1 MNSNRNLFSTG
12 DSSSDDRSDDSR
24 FMNRRA
30 TIPTVEIIDSS
41 DEDSS
46 DESELQDVIN
56 EIVSKGESLSIHLKT
71 HLNRWNFLAEQLF
84 SEDEVSESDFE
95 RLKVLGTGA
104 YGRVFLVKKLSGK
117 DKGSFYAMKVLNK
130 AKFQTNPKSIE
141 YMKAERKILESI
153 IGERFLSQM
162 HYAFQTA
169 SHLFLILDFEQGGE
183 LFTHLAVQEHFSES
197 QSRFY
202 IAQVILAIEKLH
214 KVSTD
219 SLKLV
224 KRLEFK
230 FFHSSVT
237 LFIVTSSWKTF
248 CSTRLAMSSSPT
260 SASRKNWPR
269 AKRLEAIAV
278 PWTIWW
284 VAAFLKLN
292 SYWLITRPQA
302 PEVVMTKNKGYGPSA
317 DWWSVGVLLVEMLTG
332 ETPFLNSGDDKALVK
347 RILREAPNIPRSV
360 SVWSSMNVEHI
371 ERFSHLF
378 L

>member
-12 DSSSDDRSDDSR
+12 ESSSDDRSDDSR

-71 HLNRWNFLAEQLF
+71 RFNRWNFLAEQLF

-284 VAAFLKLN
+284 
-292 SYWLITRPQA
+292 
-302 PEVVMTKNKGYGPSA
+302 
-317 DWWSVGVLLVEMLTG
+317 
-332 ETPFLNSGDDKALVK
+332 
-347 RILREAPNIPRSV
+347 
-360 SVWSSMNVEHI
+360 
-371 ERFSHLF
+371 
-378 L
+378 